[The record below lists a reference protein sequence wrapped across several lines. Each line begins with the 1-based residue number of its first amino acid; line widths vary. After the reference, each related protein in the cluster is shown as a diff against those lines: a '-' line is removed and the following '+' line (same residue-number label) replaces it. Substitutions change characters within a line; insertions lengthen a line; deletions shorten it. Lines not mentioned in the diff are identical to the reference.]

1 MRRALKILLWPVLAL
16 VLAPFVAFA
25 AYDVVVFQPRVS
37 DIRGLLAAAAPA
49 EKSPPDSIRR
59 VLRASYSDHFGSHVA
74 RLLMQELNAEPAGG
88 GMLWWHLSGALW
100 GGLVKLHL
108 SESEQITLF
117 LALSY
122 MGGDVKGFSKAST
135 ALVGVP
141 LGAVS
146 VDQAA
151 RLVTVGKAPAIYL
164 KSPERL
170 RRQSE
175 ALAQR
180 AKNAL

>member
-1 MRRALKILLWPVLAL
+1 MRRGPKILLWVVVAL

-37 DIRGLLAAAAPA
+37 DIRGLLAAAATE

-59 VLRASYSDHFGSHVA
+59 VLRVSYSDHFSPHVA
-74 RLLMQELNAEPAGG
+74 RLLMQELHAEPAGG
-88 GMLWWHLSGALW
+88 GMLWRHLSGALW
-100 GGLVKLHL
+100 AGLVKLHL
-108 SESEQITLF
+108 SEPEQITLF

-122 MGGDVKGFSKAST
+122 MGNDVKGFSKAST
-135 ALVGVP
+135 AVVGVP
-141 LGAVS
+141 LSAVS
-146 VDQAA
+146 LEQAA

-170 RRQSE
+170 QRQSE